1 MLQELNQSNIES
13 LSGGSRHRSSGL
25 ERLGMGVPTGMAM
38 PTVNISQSVSPAIIV
53 APFLRNSEYSFNLI
67 GNSNSFNTSNLSSSL
82 IILS

>member
-1 MLQELNQSNIES
+1 
-13 LSGGSRHRSSGL
+13 
-25 ERLGMGVPTGMAM
+25 MGVPTGMAM